1 MAGAPRKPKLV
12 DPDPPKKETEPAK
25 QFDSTSYFKEAL
37 ALRKPL
43 APVIRKTVVT
53 ADVRVERP
61 HGDAWFQLNP
71 NEKAAFDAYVVKD
84 ADKRYYYVTDAM
96 LTDPVLYPRLKPVIL
111 VEGALWPP
119 EVPYI
124 VPFHYPD
131 PDREIPAYTSAW
143 VAYEQARAG
152 IWTQMR
158 WEDGAYKVWQAENNP
173 HPATFSGK
181 DLSELLA
188 IGFKDRII
196 NDPSHPYVRKLR
208 GDVSD

>member
-1 MAGAPRKPKLV
+1 MADEANKPKLV
-12 DPDPPKKETEPAK
+12 HPEPPKKETEPAK
-25 QFDSTSYFKEAL
+25 EFDSAGYFKEAL

-53 ADVRVERP
+53 ADVRVGRP

-71 NEKAAFDAYVVKD
+71 DEKAALDAYVLRD
-84 ADKRYYYVTDAM
+84 ADKRYYFVTDAM

-124 VPFHYPD
+124 VPFHYQD
-131 PDREIPAYTSAW
+131 PDRDIPAYTSAW
-143 VAYEQARAG
+143 VAYERARSG

-158 WEDGAYKVWQAENNP
+158 WEDGTYKVCRADNNP
-173 HPATFSGK
+173 NPATFSGK
-181 DLSELLA
+181 DLWELLA

-196 NDPSHPYVRKLR
+196 NDASHPYVRKLR